1 MARRVNPVQRLQ
13 RRYDGLTA
21 PQAFELHE
29 RQLADGFTTRVL
41 HPWLDKLS
49 KIGSK
54 AGSAKDKNSLAD
66 LLSKAGYPGGLS
78 LSQLQGVRVLI
89 ALVLPIVVTLLALAA
104 RSILGMQAAFPMIY
118 VVLLALASAGV
129 GFLSMPFILRHMVRK
144 RQHAIS
150 RGLPDVLDLLTIA
163 VEAGLGFD
171 AAMDRVGQRYVGP
184 MGEELIRTNAEIRMG
199 RPWNDAMRDMGE
211 RTGVED
217 LRSLVVAL
225 LQSRE
230 LGINLS
236 NVLHAQSLRLR
247 EERARRARE
256 QAQKTPG
263 KIIFPL
269 VGCIFPVLF
278 IVLMGPAMLSAAL
291 TLKESGVF
299 GAGGALAPKA
309 AAPAAPAATK

>member
-1 MARRVNPVQRLQ
+1 
-13 RRYDGLTA
+13 
-21 PQAFELHE
+21 
-29 RQLADGFTTRVL
+29 
-41 HPWLDKLS
+41 
-49 KIGSK
+49 
-54 AGSAKDKNSLAD
+54 
-66 LLSKAGYPGGLS
+66 
-78 LSQLQGVRVLI
+78 
-89 ALVLPIVVTLLALAA
+89 
-104 RSILGMQAAFPMIY
+104 
-118 VVLLALASAGV
+118 
-129 GFLSMPFILRHMVRK
+129 
-144 RQHAIS
+144 
-150 RGLPDVLDLLTIA
+150 
-163 VEAGLGFD
+163 
-171 AAMDRVGQRYVGP
+171 
-184 MGEELIRTNAEIRMG
+184 MG